1 MNAQTERVL
10 NILGTVVG
18 LAGLPALGW
27 AWNLSNEVTEL
38 RVRLIAVEEE
48 LHATSQNTTD
58 IRLVQKDVEYISENL
73 AEIRQIM
80 RQLSAQTEK

>member
-10 NILGTVVG
+10 NFALTGLG
-18 LAGLPALGW
+18 LAGVPAFGW
-27 AWNLSNEVTEL
+27 AWKLSHEVTEL
-38 RVRLIAVEEE
+38 RVRLDTVQTEVHEA
-48 LHATSQNTTD
+48 SQNTTD

-80 RQLSAQTEK
+80 RQLSAASDK